1 MHVVTF
7 EKRVRNEELMGMG
20 IFRKR
25 PIRYPLLVL
34 FLLGAVAAIL
44 IMMWNVWV
52 GIAFIAIYSVAAYYT
67 VKVELLTY
75 VETEKHIQ
83 TLSYRME
90 DVGKEAFLEMPFGIL
105 IMNDEMTVEW
115 ANPFMLRVLQQESLV
130 GYELEMISEELSI
143 LVNQD
148 QKNETVIAINDR
160 KYHIYYKEEEK
171 LFYFFDITKQVQIEK
186 QYMADRTVLAIL
198 FIDNYDE
205 LTSGMDD
212 QAKSVTNTMM
222 TSIINEW
229 AAQYDIFVKRIASDR
244 YMAVLNESIL
254 SELEQKRFS
263 ILDVIRERTLMQK
276 NLSLTLS
283 IGIGAGSQ
291 SLVELGQLA
300 QSGLDL
306 VLGRGGDQVAIK
318 QSNGKIR
325 FYGGKTNPVEKRT
338 RVRARVISHALS
350 DLIQDSD
357 RVFVMGHKNPDM
369 DSIGAS
375 VGVRK
380 MVAMNG
386 IEGFVVVNFDEVR
399 GSVDRLMTELEQKTD
414 FYDRFIT
421 PDEALSKITPK
432 SLVVIVDTHKPS
444 MVIDS
449 RILNRTDK
457 VVVIDHHRRGEEFI
471 NNPTLVYM
479 EPYASSTAELVTE
492 LLEYQP
498 QNEKLLPL
506 EATALLSGIIVDTK
520 SFTLRTGAR
529 TFEAASYL
537 RTFGADTVLIQRLLK
552 EDVETYV
559 ARSKIIQTVEFPFAG
574 IAVANG
580 EDSKVYDSV
589 LIAQTA
595 DILLTMKDVG
605 ASFVIAHRND
615 GLIGISA
622 RSLGE
627 VNVQLVMEKLGGGGH
642 LTNAATQMEAQSI
655 DEVKKYLY
663 EAINE
668 VVEGSK
674 ES

>member
-1 MHVVTF
+1 MPEDIF
-7 EKRVRNEELMGMG
+7 KIRVKNEELIKMG

-25 PIRYPLLVL
+25 PIRYPLLAL
-34 FLLGAVAAIL
+34 FILGIVAAIL
-44 IMMWNVWV
+44 IMNWNVWI
-52 GIAFIAIYSVAAYYT
+52 GIAYILVFACIIYYT
-67 VKVELLTY
+67 LKLELVTY
-75 VETEKHIQ
+75 IETEKYIES
-83 TLSYRME
+83 LSYRMKN
-90 DVGKEAFLEMPFGIL
+90 VGEEAFLEMPFGIL
-105 IMNDEMTVEW
+105 IMNEQFMVDW
-115 ANPFMLRVLQQESLV
+115 ANPFMLKVLKSESLI
-130 GYELEMISEELSI
+130 GHEIYALSEDLHVF
-143 LVNQD
+143 VNQD
-148 QKNETVIAINDR
+148 QKNEMTLTIHNR
-160 KYHIYYKEEEK
+160 KYHVFYKKEER
-171 LFYFFDITKQVQIEK
+171 LLYFFDITKQVEIETK
-186 QYMADRTVLAIL
+186 YFADRTVLGIL

-205 LTSGMDD
+205 ITSGMDD
-212 QAKSVTNTMM
+212 QARSLTNTMV
-222 TSIINEW
+222 TSIVNEW
-229 AAQYDIFVKRIASDR
+229 AAHYDMYAKRFASDR
-244 YMAVLNESIL
+244 FVIVLNESIL
-254 SELEQKRFS
+254 EQLEQKRFS
-263 ILDVIRERTLMQK
+263 ILDVMRERTMQK

-291 SLVELGQLA
+291 SLLELGQLA
-300 QSGLDL
+300 QSSLDL

-318 QSNGKIR
+318 QADGKIR

-338 RVRARVISHALS
+338 RVRARVISHALR

-380 MVAMNG
+380 MAAMNG
-386 IEGFVVVNFDEVR
+386 VEGYIVVNFNEVR
-399 GSVDRLMTELEQKTD
+399 GSVGRLMKELEEKTD

-421 PDEALSKITPK
+421 PEEALSKMTSK

-444 MVIDS
+444 LVIDDRLLS
-449 RILNRTDK
+449 KTDK
-457 VVVIDHHRRGEEFI
+457 VIVIDHHRRGEEFI
-471 NNPTLVYM
+471 SNPTLVYM

-498 QNEKLLPL
+498 KNEKVVTL

-520 SFTLRTGAR
+520 SFTLRTGSR

-537 RTFGADTVLIQRLLK
+537 RTLGADTVLIQRLLK
-552 EDVETYV
+552 EDVDTYV
-559 ARSKIIQTVEFPFAG
+559 ARSKIIQTIQFPYKG

-580 EDSKVYDSV
+580 EDSKIYDSV

-595 DILLTMKDVG
+595 DILLTIKDVG

-627 VNVQLVMEKLGGGGH
+627 INVQLVMEKLGGGGH
-642 LTNAATQMEAQSI
+642 LTNAATQIEANSI
-655 DEVKKYLY
+655 DDARKYLNQ
-663 EAINE
+663 AITE

>member
-1 MHVVTF
+1 MP
-7 EKRVRNEELMGMG
+7 ENLLYKRVKNEELIEMG

-25 PIRYPLLVL
+25 PIRYPLLVM
-34 FLLGAVAAIL
+34 FLLSLVAAVL
-44 IMMWNVWV
+44 IMMWNVWI
-52 GIAFIAIYSVAAYYT
+52 GIAFVLVYAVAMYYT
-67 VKVELLTY
+67 WRVELLTY
-75 VETEKHIQ
+75 LETEKHIEA
-83 TLSYRME
+83 LSFRLK
-90 DVGKEAFLEMPFGIL
+90 DVGEEAFLEMPFGIL
-105 IMNDEMTVEW
+105 ILNDDFSIEW
-115 ANPFMLRVLQQESLV
+115 ANPFMQRVLQLESLV
-130 GYELEMISEELSI
+130 GQELFSISETLHT
-143 LVNQD
+143 LVMQG
-148 QKNETVIAINDR
+148 KKEEMTIALFDR
-160 KYHIYYKEEEK
+160 KYNVYYKKEEK
-171 LFYFFDITKQVQIEK
+171 ILYFFDVTKQVQIEK
-186 QYMADRTVLAIL
+186 QYLADRTVLAII

-212 QAKSVTNTMM
+212 QSRSLTNTMV

-229 AAQYDIFVKRIASDR
+229 AAQYDIFVKRFASDR
-244 YMAVLNESIL
+244 YIAVLNDAIL
-254 SELEQKRFS
+254 AELEQKRFS
-263 ILDVIRERTLMQK
+263 ILDVVRERTVQK

-283 IGIGAGSQ
+283 IGVGAGSQ

-369 DSIGAS
+369 DSIGAC

-386 IEGFVVVNFDEVR
+386 IEGDIIVNFDEVH
-399 GSVDRLMTELEQKTD
+399 GSVDRLMNELEAKTD

-421 PDEALSKITPK
+421 PDDALSKMTAK
-432 SLVVIVDTHKPS
+432 SLVIIVDTHKPS
-444 MVIDS
+444 LTVDS
-449 RILNRTDK
+449 RLLSKTDK

-471 NNPTLVYM
+471 TNPTLVYM

-498 QNEKLLPL
+498 QNEKLVPL

-552 EDVETYV
+552 EDIDTYV
-559 ARSKIIQTVEFPFAG
+559 TRSKIIQTVEFPYKG
-574 IAVANG
+574 IAVAHG
-580 EDSKVYDSV
+580 ENSIVYDSV

-595 DILLTMKDVG
+595 DILLTMKDIG

-627 VNVQLVMEKLGGGGH
+627 VNVQLIMEQLGGGGH
-642 LTNAATQMEAQSI
+642 LTNAATQMAVSSI
-655 DEVKKYLY
+655 DEAKQHLY
-663 EAINE
+663 AAITE
-668 VVEGSK
+668 IVEGSK
-674 ES
+674 QS